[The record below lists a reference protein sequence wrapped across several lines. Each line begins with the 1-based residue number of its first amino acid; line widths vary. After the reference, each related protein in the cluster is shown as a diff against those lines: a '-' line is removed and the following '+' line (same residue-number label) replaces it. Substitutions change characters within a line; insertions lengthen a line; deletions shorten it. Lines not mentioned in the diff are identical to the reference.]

1 MRNVFVMGMDERD
14 HDLWRRTPTGRDCR
28 FHRLPGIEGSQ
39 VGGID
44 VERTLD
50 AARRVLDDFDGPVD
64 AIIGHRDLPG
74 TLLVPILC
82 AERGLP
88 GPDPEAVVRC
98 EHRYWSRL
106 LQAEVTDA
114 HPPFA
119 PVDLD
124 LDEPRPD
131 LEYPLWMRPIDP
143 ASPEPAFRVEDA
155 RGLAR
160 AVERLRRGTR
170 RFSRLFES
178 VVERVEPPAEVAAV
192 GRHHCLAE
200 GAPHGVRIAVEGYVH
215 RGRATVYAVLD
226 SVDFPGT
233 PVFLRHQYPSAM
245 PGEIRRRLADIAERV
260 VEHHGLDSTTFVVEF
275 SYDPIEDRIG
285 IVEIDPRPFQSHT
298 ALFELVDG
306 VADHERVL
314 RLALGEDPDLSDVG
328 EKGYPVAAEWYHRR
342 FRDGV
347 VARVPTTGE
356 VRALERT
363 LPGVRIRIV
372 PETGRRLSDM
382 FAQEA
387 HGYEL
392 ARIVTGGEDELDMQ
406 AKYEYCVK
414 ALRFEFE
421 DGTARGNRLPRP
433 LPLRFSRPHAFTR
446 RRTGGIAP

>member
-28 FHRLPGIEGSQ
+28 FHRLPSGEELRIGE
-39 VGGID
+39 ID
-44 VERTLD
+44 VERFLD
-50 AARRVLDDFDGPVD
+50 AARRVLDDFDGSVD
-64 AIIGHRDLPG
+64 AIIGHRDLTG
-74 TLLVPILC
+74 TLLVAILC

-88 GPDPEAVVRC
+88 GPGPEAVVRC
-98 EHRYWSRL
+98 GHRYWSRF

-119 PVDLD
+119 LVDLD
-124 LDEPRPD
+124 LDDPRPD
-131 LEYPLWMRPIDP
+131 VEYPLWMRPIDP
-143 ASPEPAFRVEDA
+143 VSHEPAFRVEDD

-160 AVERLRRGTR
+160 SVELLREGADR
-170 RFSRLFES
+170 RSRPFES
-178 VVERVEPPAEVAAV
+178 VMERMDPPEKVAEAD
-192 GRHHCLAE
+192 RHHCLAE
-200 GAPHGVRIAVEGYVH
+200 GAPHGVRIAVEGYVY

-245 PGEIRRRLADIAERV
+245 PGEIRWRLADIAERV

-275 SYDPIEDRIG
+275 SYDPIEDRID

-314 RLALGEDPDLSDVG
+314 RLALGEGPDLSEVG

-372 PETGRRLSDM
+372 PETGRRLSEM
-382 FAQEA
+382 FAQDA
-387 HGYEL
+387 PGYEL

-406 AKYEYCVK
+406 AKYEHCVK

-421 DGTARGNRLPRP
+421 DETARGNRLSRP